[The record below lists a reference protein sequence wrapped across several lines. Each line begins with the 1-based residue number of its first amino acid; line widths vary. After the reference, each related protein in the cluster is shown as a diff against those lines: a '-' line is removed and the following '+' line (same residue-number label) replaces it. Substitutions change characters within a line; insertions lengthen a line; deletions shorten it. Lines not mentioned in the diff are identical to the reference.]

1 MEPKSENKLLEEIP
15 KSSQISIETYSCDL
29 CKHNLASVCK

>member
-1 MEPKSENKLLEEIP
+1 MESKSENKLFEEIP
-15 KSSQISIETYSCDL
+15 KRSQIPIETYSCDL